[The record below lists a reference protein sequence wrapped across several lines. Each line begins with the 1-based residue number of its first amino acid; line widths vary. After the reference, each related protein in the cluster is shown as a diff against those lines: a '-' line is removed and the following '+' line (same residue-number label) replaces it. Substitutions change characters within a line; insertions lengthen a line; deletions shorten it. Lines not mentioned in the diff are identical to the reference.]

1 MPRINQEAAVSKM
14 VSRCHF
20 LVLRKA
26 QPLILKR
33 VRAVWNMKKKI
44 LRKGSHMGIK
54 ISGLWGSHHPPLCS
68 ALVPSGR
75 RCFSIADPDLQR
87 RDCSTTII
95 FRCKSSPR
103 FVIPTKEESLIKAG
117 LRAFRFHPAALVQHS
132 ISGRRSRP
140 LASGL

>member
-1 MPRINQEAAVSKM
+1 M

-33 VRAVWNMKKKI
+33 VRAVWKMKKKI

-54 ISGLWGSHHPPLCS
+54 ISWLWGSHHPPLCS
-68 ALVPSGR
+68 ASVPAVRS
-75 RCFSIADPDLQR
+75 
-87 RDCSTTII
+87 
-95 FRCKSSPR
+95 KSSPR
-103 FVIPTKEESLIKAG
+103 FVIPTKEESLLKTG

-132 ISGRRSRP
+132 ISGRRSRQ
-140 LASGL
+140 LASGQPFNVTSLIGTPNHSVISRSFIIFGY